1 MLFSDRRAAG
11 QVLAHRLADY
21 ARRENTLV
29 LGLPRGGVPVASE
42 VAHLLDLPWDIFVV
56 RKLGCPGR
64 EELALGAIASGGV
77 QVLNVEILAN
87 LGIERETVRQI
98 AAREAEEVAR
108 REKAYRGERSP
119 LDVRG
124 RTVLVV
130 DDGLAT
136 GASMTVAVIALR
148 RLGVAK
154 TVVAVPVASP
164 ETSRKLRS
172 VADEVVCAYTP
183 EEFHAVGEFYHDFSQ
198 TSDDEVRHLL
208 AS

>member
-21 ARRENTLV
+21 ARRANTVV
-29 LGLPRGGVPVASE
+29 LGLPRGGVPVAGE
-42 VAHLLDLPWDIFVV
+42 VAHLLDLPLDIFVV
-56 RKLGCPGR
+56 RKLGCPGH

-77 QVLNVEILAN
+77 QVLNVEVLAN
-87 LGIERETVRQI
+87 LGIERDVVRLIADRETQ
-98 AAREAEEVAR
+98 EVAR
-108 REKAYRGERSP
+108 REKAYRGDRPP
-119 LDVRG
+119 LDVCG
-124 RTVLVV
+124 RTVIVV

-154 TVVAVPVASP
+154 TIVAVPVGSP
-164 ETSRKLRS
+164 ATAQKLRS

-198 TSDDEVRHLL
+198 TSDDEVRALL
-208 AS
+208 AG

>member
-21 ARRENTLV
+21 ARRENTIV
-29 LGLPRGGVPVASE
+29 LGLPRGGVPVACE

-56 RKLGCPGR
+56 RKLGCPGH

-87 LGIERETVRQI
+87 LGIDRETVRRI
-98 AAREAEEVAR
+98 AARETEEVTR
-108 REKAYRGERSP
+108 REQAYRGERQP

-124 RTVLVV
+124 RTVLIV

-136 GASMTVAVIALR
+136 GASMSVAVVALR
-148 RLGVAK
+148 RLGAAK
-154 TVVAVPVASP
+154 TVVAVPVGSP
-164 ETSRKLRS
+164 ETTRKLRS
-172 VADEVVCAYTP
+172 IAGEVVCAYTP

-198 TSDDEVRHLL
+198 TSDDEVRALL